1 MKSSSIIAVSG
12 LISTAVAETIHGVTV
27 FTRHGTSKHYSGYG
41 LTTLGFTENYEVGS
55 DYRDLYVAAG
65 APKKILGISE
75 SRYTPS
81 QIFASA
87 PDQQVLLN
95 TATAFL
101 QGLYPPLEDINAASF
116 AAQALNNDTSYS
128 SPLNGYQ
135 YVVLHGE
142 ESTAPDTIWIKGDEG
157 CPVTTKAQKSFENS
171 TQFATLTETTRSFYA
186 QFWDNLKNV
195 YDYTPEML
203 DYGTTIHNSSLT
215 TNVTSKQHF
224 QLRTLADSAE
234 FGYNYNS
241 SQISRAVGGQ
251 TLLGG
256 IFSQLNQTVSSKGKL
271 KFSLLAGSYDN
282 FMATFGLMNLTSA
295 STDFFGLPRYAS
307 TMAFELFTAENT
319 TTFPTNTDALSVR
332 FLFRNGSDAGAP
344 LTPYP
349 LFGGSESSLSR
360 SNFSSQIQSRAIMS
374 VSKWCSACNA
384 TQSFC
389 PAGTSGTASQLPS
402 QSSAAAAATSGGNG
416 GISNAIA
423 GVIGAMVTLA
433 VAKQFYVF
441 SRRRHISPD
450 SQNVD
455 FGARAPKYD

>member
-1 MKSSSIIAVSG
+1 MN
-12 LISTAVAETIHGVTV
+12 
-27 FTRHGTSKHYSGYG
+27 R
-41 LTTLGFTENYEVGS
+41 
-55 DYRDLYVAAG
+55 
-65 APKKILGISE
+65 
-75 SRYTPS
+75 
-81 QIFASA
+81 
-87 PDQQVLLN
+87 QVLLN

-116 AAQALNNDTSYS
+116 AAQALNNGTSYS

-186 QFWDNLKNV
+186 QFWDILKNV

-203 DYGTTIHNSSLT
+203 DYGSAYDIFDLINVATIHNSSLT
-215 TNVTSKQHF
+215 TNVTSEQLF

-241 SQISRAVGGQ
+241 SQTSRAVGGQ

-349 LFGGSESSLSR
+349 LFGGSESSLSW

-416 GISNAIA
+416 GISNAVA

-433 VAKQFYVF
+433 VVLFAGLAFWLV
-441 SRRRHISPD
+441 RRRKVAKKTPVATSPLFKKSSLD
-450 SQNVD
+450 TAAS
-455 FGARAPKYD
+455 